1 VRRHGWWL
9 AVALL
14 SGAAFL
20 ASACAGGGGGGASPS
35 TGTTSRVLKT
45 GFSEDVGSIDP
56 DNNFEVQGLGMIL
69 GLYQGLVQ
77 YQPGSAQLTGLLAT
91 SWKVSNNYQT
101 FTFTL
106 RSGVRFHDGT
116 LMTAQ
121 AVKDAFMRRVQHQ
134 DLFTGYFLGGVKS
147 IQTPGTHT
155 LVINLKAPNYAF
167 LDSLASPWGPK
178 VIGPL
183 AIKTHAGSDYSKTWL
198 AAHEDGTG
206 PYALSS
212 YNRGVEYTLKAFKGY
227 WGPAPYFREVDI
239 KIVPDVGQQVLQLQ
253 SGQLNFVDQYPFTQL
268 SHVPSTLRTLSW
280 STDGMEL
287 AILNTH
293 RLPSLAVRK
302 TIAAAIDPAK
312 WVPQAFGT
320 YGTPAE
326 SNYGKAQLAPPT
338 PWQWPSAGGG
348 GAKPSGTITIGY
360 ATNDTELQGL
370 VSNYLIAELQRVG
383 IHATAQAIPT
393 DQFNSLPKHAASGP
407 DIALVH
413 FYPDDMFPGSL
424 SYLVYQCGTPLNYL
438 NYCNKKADA
447 LFNKAWATPDVA
459 LRNKLFLAAAKIGY
473 DDASFLGLAD
483 LKDVIVY
490 RPGLGRLLTFPALPW
505 NFTYGIATGG

>member
-1 VRRHGWWL
+1 
-9 AVALL
+9 
-14 SGAAFL
+14 
-20 ASACAGGGGGGASPS
+20 
-35 TGTTSRVLKT
+35 
-45 GFSEDVGSIDP
+45 
-56 DNNFEVQGLGMIL
+56 MIL
-69 GLYQGLVQ
+69 GMYQGLVQ
-77 YQPGSAQLTGLLAT
+77 YQPGSARLTGLLAT
-91 SWKVSNNYQT
+91 SWKVANNYQT

-106 RSGVRFHDGT
+106 RPGVRFHDGT

-121 AVKDAFMRRVQHQ
+121 AVKDSFMRRVLHQ

-147 IQTPGTHT
+147 IQTPNTHT

-167 LDSLASPWGPK
+167 LDGLASPWGPK

-206 PYALSS
+206 PYVLTS
-212 YNRGVEYTLKAFKGY
+212 YNRGVEYTLKAFKSY
-227 WGPAPYFREVDI
+227 WGPAPHFQNVDI

-253 SGQLNFVDQYPFTQL
+253 SGQLTFVDQYPFTEL
-268 SHVPSTLRTLSW
+268 SHVPSTLRTMQW

-293 RLPSLAVRK
+293 RLPSLAVRR
-302 TIAAAIDPAK
+302 TIAAAINPAK
-312 WVPQAFGT
+312 WVPQAFGK
-320 YGTPAE
+320 YGSPAE
-326 SNYGKAQLAPPT
+326 SNYAKVQLAPPA
-338 PWQWPSAGGG
+338 PWQWPAAGGG
-348 GAKPSGTITIGY
+348 TAKPSGTITIGY
-360 ATNDTELQGL
+360 ATNDVELQGL
-370 VSNYLIAELQRVG
+370 VSNYLIAELQRIG

-393 DQFNSLPKHAASGP
+393 DQFNSLPKHAANGP

-438 NYCNKKADA
+438 NYCNKQADA

-459 LRNKLFLAAAKIGY
+459 QRNKLFLEAAKIGF

-490 RPGLGRLLTFPALPW
+490 QPGLSQLHTYPALPW
-505 NFTYGIATGG
+505 NFTYGLATGG